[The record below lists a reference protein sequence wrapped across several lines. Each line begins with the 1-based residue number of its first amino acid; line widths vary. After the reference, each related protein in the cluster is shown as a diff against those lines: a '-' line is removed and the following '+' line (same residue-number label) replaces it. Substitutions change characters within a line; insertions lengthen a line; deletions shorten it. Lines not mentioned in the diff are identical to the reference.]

1 MDTLGSIGGYTV
13 RLVDGAVLRQQD
25 TDFSGYGHHD
35 TNTGIPEKEIWLDT
49 SADPKELVFFLL
61 RALYERFQYD
71 RGAPREQI
79 QAGSKAMDQL
89 LRAEQPVESLKTRL
103 LMRFGDLDVWF
114 VNGEQVRK
122 QFDPDFI
129 LGGNGY
135 RYEYVPKNE
144 VWIEDV
150 LSPADKIYTLLHE
163 VFEVSRMKE
172 GISYESAHDQAT
184 YVEKKLRNEP

>member
-1 MDTLGSIGGYTV
+1 MNTLGIINGYAI
-13 RLVDGAVLRQQD
+13 RLVDGANLRQQD

-61 RALYERFQYD
+61 RALYERLLYD
-71 RGAPREQI
+71 RGIPKERI
-79 QAGSKAMDQL
+79 QELSKAMDQV
-89 LRAEQPVESLKTRL
+89 LRAEQPSVPLKTRQL
-103 LMRFGDLDVWF
+103 THFGDLDIWF
-114 VNGEQVRK
+114 VSGEQVRK

-135 RYEYVPKNE
+135 RYKYVPQNE

-172 GISYESAHDQAT
+172 GIPYDSAHDQAT